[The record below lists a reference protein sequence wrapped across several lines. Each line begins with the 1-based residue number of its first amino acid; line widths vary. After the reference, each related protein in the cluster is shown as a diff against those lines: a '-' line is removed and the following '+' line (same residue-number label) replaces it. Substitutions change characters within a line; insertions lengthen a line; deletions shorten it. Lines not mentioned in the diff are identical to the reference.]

1 MNVYF
6 SQKMRFLTLRATNSE
21 LREGVNVADKFAALI
36 EAFSANLFFTLAG
49 MAHQDETENNR

>member
-21 LREGVNVADKFAALI
+21 LREGVNVADKFAAFI
-36 EAFSANLFFTLAG
+36 EAFSANLFLTLAG
-49 MAHQDETENNR
+49 MAHKDEP